1 MFRWFLVIIFF
12 PLFGQAQQYAAL
24 DLKQL
29 KLYGTGIFSNEVQ
42 AKADTRFMH
51 SELKVQPIWQKRKD
65 GVWMFAER
73 TDTGHYYQVWHFY
86 LQDDTTLLMQFLDF
100 KDTQKAVQ
108 LSRDIKQQ
116 STLYLYDL
124 FTRHGCEVY
133 LKRNKTGYAGA
144 SFGKDCFLNV
154 AGIEYIVFNIALTK
168 NTINWEETGFSKED
182 KAVPGKWGGN
192 YSFSRQAKSLK

>member
-42 AKADTRFMH
+42 AKADTQFMH

-154 AGIEYIVFNIALTK
+154 AGIEYTVFNIALTK
-168 NTINWEETGFSKED
+168 NTINWEETDFSKED
-182 KAVPGKWGGN
+182 KAVPGKGGGN